1 MWAIVTDDVKNN
13 SDSHES
19 YFCDLCMAWGTGR
32 LGRTIRYTRQCPVQM
47 GRPDASCAILSAG
60 LGEGLEVF
68 RTIKMLSILGA
79 HYCKEILF
87 FKEL

>member
-19 YFCDLCMAWGTGR
+19 YFCDLCMAWGTGH
-32 LGRTIRYTRQCPVQM
+32 LGRTIHCIQQCPVQM
-47 GRPDASCAILSAG
+47 GRPDASCAILSVG
-60 LGEGLEVF
+60 LWKGLEVF

-79 HYCKEILF
+79 NYYKEILF